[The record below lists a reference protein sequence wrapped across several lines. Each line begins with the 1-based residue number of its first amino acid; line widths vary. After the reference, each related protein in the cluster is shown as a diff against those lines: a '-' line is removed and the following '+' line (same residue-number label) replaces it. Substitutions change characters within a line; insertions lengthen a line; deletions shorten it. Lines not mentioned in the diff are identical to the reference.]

1 VVTLRAKMEI
11 SSKLIRSLFVG
22 LAHGGEESDG
32 YELRLRRDRQD
43 HAAHQSHVTRSR
55 SLAGKSFALATSNPL
70 YTNFRPPDIADF
82 RDGNHWRFAL
92 GGADQYLSAFF
103 DGQDV
108 TV

>member
-1 VVTLRAKMEI
+1 M
-11 SSKLIRSLFVG
+11 
-22 LAHGGEESDG
+22 LAARVF
-32 YELRLRRDRQD
+32 LL
-43 HAAHQSHVTRSR
+43 AA
-55 SLAGKSFALATSNPL
+55 AF
-70 YTNFRPPDIADF
+70 NFRPPDIADF

>member
-1 VVTLRAKMEI
+1 VLSRGRGSGSPRFPGDPSRAFA
-11 SSKLIRSLFVG
+11 SF
-22 LAHGGEESDG
+22 
-32 YELRLRRDRQD
+32 QD
-43 HAAHQSHVTRSR
+43 PGRADD
-55 SLAGKSFALATSNPL
+55 TSPK
-70 YTNFRPPDIADF
+70 FRPPDIADF